1 MKNIKRCPWPGD
13 DPLMIGYHDN
23 EWGVPQHDDNKLYEF
38 LVLEGMQAGLS
49 WSIVLRKRENF
60 RRAFAGFDPVKVSGF
75 TSKDVDRLVSDPG
88 IIRNRLKIEAAI
100 GNARCFLEVRK
111 EFGSFDRYI
120 WQFIEGK
127 PIRHR
132 FRLLSEIPATSPES
146 DLISKDMKRR
156 GFKFVGST
164 VIYAHM
170 QATGMVNDH
179 LTSCF
184 RHKLVN
190 PAEMAKHTANHRR
203 K

>member
-13 DPLMIGYHDN
+13 DPLMIAYHDH
-23 EWGVPQHDDNKLYEF
+23 EWGAPLHDDGKLYEF

-60 RRAFAGFDPVKVSGF
+60 RRSFEGFDPLKVAGYRQ
-75 TSKDVDRLVSDPG
+75 KDVDRLLSDPG

-100 GNARCFLEVRK
+100 SNARCFLEVQK
-111 EFGSFDRYI
+111 EFKSFDRYL
-120 WQFIEGK
+120 WQFVQGK

-132 FRLLSEIPATSPES
+132 FQSLSEIPATSPES
-146 DLISKDMKRR
+146 DALSKDMKRR

-184 RHKLVN
+184 RYKMVD
-190 PAEMAKHTANHRR
+190 PGSSII
-203 K
+203 